1 MTSATSSSTS
11 VPEPAAPA
19 SEMSAAEVAAVKK
32 GGGTELAA
40 TQSDADAPSSEISW
54 RIVCYMYAVG
64 FAISMV
70 LGAIQLS
77 GTGPTNL
84 EGSWLIFVPF
94 GPCLAYALMRHVQQ
108 QRQQQKPKTD

>member
-1 MTSATSSSTS
+1 MQTSRKAHQTDESED
-11 VPEPAAPA
+11 PHEAGARDGDAA
-19 SEMSAAEVAAVKK
+19 
-32 GGGTELAA
+32 
-40 TQSDADAPSSEISW
+40 
-54 RIVCYMYAVG
+54 
-64 FAISMV
+64 V

-94 GPCLAYALMRHVQQ
+94 GPCLAYALMRHMQ